1 MKPTSPYALAQAECA
16 DIGVPAA
23 EAQQHALLCER
34 AVRKASIRLLPVLLL
49 GYIFSYLDRINVGF
63 AALTMN
69 HDLGLT
75 PAQFGWGAGLFFL
88 SYAVCEVPSNLALH
102 RFGARLWLSR
112 IMVTWGLLSA
122 ATAFVAGPHSFYAL
136 RLVLGVAEAGF
147 FPGVAFYLTSWFP
160 RAYRVR
166 VLAWFTLGIPLASV
180 IGGPLSGG
188 LLSIDAF
195 MGLSGW
201 QWLFI
206 AQGLPAAVLGIWAWA
221 ALSDSPR
228 DATWLS
234 SEERGALAR
243 QLESEVTAGGTR
255 SFRAAVTDP
264 RVLLLTVALFTL
276 SIGITGIGMWLP
288 QIIRR
293 EGLGMFQ
300 TGMLSTIPYACAGLA
315 MVVAARRMDKGRN
328 YAASLTMSSA
338 VAAAGFMVSA
348 VSESVSVALVGITIA
363 MIGVNIA
370 RTALWA
376 IPPTFLSGAAAAGG
390 IAFINAVA
398 NCAGFAGPAMVGVV
412 KEMTGSFTAGLVTL
426 AIALAMTAG
435 LAIALGR
442 VARKRAQPA

>member
-1 MKPTSPYALAQAECA
+1 M
-16 DIGVPAA
+16 
-23 EAQQHALLCER
+23 
-34 AVRKASIRLLPVLLL
+34 RKASIRLLPVLLL

-69 HDLGLT
+69 HALGLT
-75 PAQFGWGAGLFFL
+75 SAQFGWGAGLFFL

-102 RFGARLWLSR
+102 RFGARIWLSR
-112 IMVTWGLLSA
+112 IMVSWGVLSA
-122 ATAFVAGPHSFYAL
+122 ATAFAVGPHSFYGL
-136 RLVLGVAEAGF
+136 RLILGVAEAGF

-180 IGGPLSGG
+180 IGGPLSGA
-188 LLSIDAF
+188 LLSIDTF
-195 MGLSGW
+195 MGLAGW

-221 ALSDSPR
+221 VLSDSPK

-234 SEERGALAR
+234 HAERAALVR
-243 QLESEVTAGGTR
+243 QLESEVKAGSTR
-255 SFRAAVTDP
+255 SFRSAVADP
-264 RVLLLTVALFTL
+264 RVLLLTLALFTL
-276 SIGITGIGMWLP
+276 STGITGIGMWLP
-288 QIIRR
+288 QIISR
-293 EGLGMFQ
+293 EGLGLFR

-315 MVVAARRMDKGRN
+315 MIVAARWMDKGRD
-328 YAASLTMSSA
+328 YAASLTLSAA
-338 VAAAGFMVSA
+338 VAAAGFVVSA
-348 VSESVSVALVGITIA
+348 VSESVGVALVGITIA

-376 IPPTFLSGAAAAGG
+376 IPSTFLSGAAAAGC

-412 KEMTGSFTAGLVTL
+412 KEMTGSFTAGL
-426 AIALAMTAG
+426 IALAVALAVTAG
-435 LAIALGR
+435 LATVLGR
-442 VARKRAQPA
+442 VARKRAEAESSAA